1 MSSDD
6 SGDGSVPSPS
16 PSACAMAGGVGVLEL
31 SSGSWPMGL
40 LLLFVA
46 APISPISAA
55 PAASAI
61 GGGSVATRVCS
72 GTPAIPFAGC
82 IILPVELLVASLLR
96 FTPSALALASSL
108 RASYLSETGGRGG
121 AAGAVPSVEGTDGDV
136 DGGIGV
142 VATSSAAVAVVV
154 NTIGP
159 SGTLAGADS
168 DLLGVIEFARLSF
181 PSVAERHVI
190 SDATAAPAPSAPP
203 ATPSAPSARSLCRDG
218 DGDTAAAAASAAA
231 LSIGLYTLKFM

>member
-6 SGDGSVPSPS
+6 SGDGPVPSPS
-16 PSACAMAGGVGVLEL
+16 PSACALAGGVGVLEL

-40 LLLFVA
+40 LLLFV
-46 APISPISAA
+46 SPISAVS
-55 PAASAI
+55 AASAI

-82 IILPVELLVASLLR
+82 ILLIELLVASLLR
-96 FTPSALALASSL
+96 FTPSALTLASSL
-108 RASYLSETGGRGG
+108 PASYISETGGRGG
-121 AAGAVPSVEGTDGDV
+121 AAGAVQSVEGTDGDV
-136 DGGIGV
+136 DGDVGV
-142 VATSSAAVAVVV
+142 VATSSAAVAVVI

-181 PSVAERHVI
+181 PSVAERYVI
-190 SDATAAPAPSAPP
+190 SDATVAPAPSAPP
-203 ATPSAPSARSLCRDG
+203 ATPSVPSARSLCKDG
-218 DGDTAAAAASAAA
+218 DGDTTAAAASAAA
-231 LSIGLYTLKFM
+231 LSIG